1 MFDRRLVLNFEWG
14 LLFYTAVLAGIGVAM
29 IYSAANAGFTGQPQI
44 FHVKQGYW
52 YGISV
57 LVMLVIIMF
66 SYKRL
71 DRYAIAIYIACLLLL
86 VAVLLVGKMGGG
98 SRRWLGLGPLTLQP
112 SELVKIAV
120 ILMLARHYSRTLKKT
135 GLVLADLLMPMF
147 IVLLPALLIV
157 RQPDLGTALLLV
169 LIAGTMTLFIKIERR
184 TLLAL
189 MTFGI
194 AAIPIGWL
202 AIKEYQRQRILTF
215 LNPDR
220 DPLGA
225 GYHIIQS
232 KIAIGSGQFSGKG
245 FLEGTQ
251 NALAFLPEQHTD
263 FIFCVLAEEW
273 GFMGAG
279 SLILL
284 FLGFLLYCLKI
295 AYNCRDA
302 FGTLLIVGLVALLF
316 WEGAINMGMVM
327 GLLPVVGM
335 PLPFISY
342 GGSSVLTIMI
352 AVGLILNISSRR
364 FIFE

>member
-14 LLFYTAVLAGIGVAM
+14 LLLYTAVLAGIGVAM

-44 FHVKQGYW
+44 FHIKQGYW

-86 VAVLLVGKMGGG
+86 VAVLLVGKVGGG
-98 SRRWLGLGPLTLQP
+98 SRRWLSLGPLTLQP

-120 ILMLARHYSRTLKKT
+120 VLMLARHYSRTLKKT
-135 GLVLADLLMPMF
+135 GLVLADLLMPML
-147 IVLLPALLIV
+147 IVSLPALLII

-184 TLLAL
+184 TLWAL
-189 MTFGI
+189 TTFGI
-194 AAIPIGWL
+194 AAIPIGWF

-273 GFMGAG
+273 GFIGAG
-279 SLILL
+279 SLTLL

-302 FGTLLIVGLVALLF
+302 FGTLLVVGLVALFF

>member
-1 MFDRRLVLNFEWG
+1 MFDRRLIINFDWG
-14 LLFYTAVLAGIGVAM
+14 LVLYAAILAGIGVAM
-29 IYSAANAGFTGQPQI
+29 IYSASNAGFTGHPQT
-44 FHVKQGYW
+44 FHVKQGLW
-52 YGISV
+52 YGV
-57 LVMLVIIMF
+57 GLVAMLVIFTF

-71 DRYAIAIYIACLLLL
+71 DRYAVAIYLGCLLLL

-98 SRRWLGLGPLTLQP
+98 SRRWLGFGPLTLQP
-112 SELVKIAV
+112 SELVKIAMV
-120 ILMLARHYSRTLKKT
+120 IMLARHYSRTLKTT
-135 GLVLADLLMPMF
+135 GLVFADLLMPML
-147 IVLLPALLIV
+147 IVLLPALLII

-184 TLLAL
+184 TLLVL
-189 MTFGI
+189 TGLGI
-194 AAIPIGWL
+194 AAVPIGWF
-202 AIKEYQRQRILTF
+202 AIEDYQRQRILTF

-273 GFMGAG
+273 GFLGAG
-279 SLILL
+279 LLVLL
-284 FLGFLLYCLKI
+284 FLGFLLYGLGI
-295 AYNCRDA
+295 AYQCRDS
-302 FGTLLIVGLVALLF
+302 FGTIMVVGLVALFF
-316 WEGAINMGMVM
+316 WEGVINMGMVM

-352 AVGLILNISSRR
+352 AVGLMLNISSRR
-364 FIFE
+364 FMFE

>member
-1 MFDRRLVLNFEWG
+1 MFDRRLVLNFDWG
-14 LLFYTAVLAGIGVAM
+14 LIIYSVVLAGIGITM
-29 IYSAANAGFTGQPQI
+29 IYSAANAGLTGGPQI
-44 FHVKQGYW
+44 YHIKQGFW
-52 YGISV
+52 YGV
-57 LVMLVIIMF
+57 GTAALLVIFTF

-71 DRYAIAIYIACLLLL
+71 DRYAVAIYVGCMLLL

-98 SRRWLGLGPLTLQP
+98 SRRWLGFGPLTLQP
-112 SELVKIAV
+112 SELVKIAMV
-120 ILMLARHYSRTLKKT
+120 LMLARHYSRTLKT
-135 GLVLADLLMPMF
+135 DGLNFVDLMMPMV
-147 IVLLPALLIV
+147 IVLIPALLII

-169 LIAGTMTLFIKIERR
+169 LIAGTMTLFVKIERR
-184 TLLAL
+184 TMLVLSVL
-189 MTFGI
+189 GV
-194 AAIPIGWL
+194 AAIPIGWF
-202 AIKEYQRQRILTF
+202 AIKDYQRERILTF

-232 KIAIGSGQFSGKG
+232 KIAIGSGQLSGKG

-273 GFMGAG
+273 GFIGAG
-279 SLILL
+279 LLILL
-284 FLGFLLYCLKI
+284 FLGYLLYGLGI
-295 AYNCRDA
+295 AYKCRDA
-302 FGTLLIVGLVALLF
+302 FGTLIVVGLVSLFF

-342 GGSSVLTIMI
+342 GGSSILTIMI
-352 AVGLILNISSRR
+352 AVGLMLNISSRR
-364 FIFE
+364 FMFE

>member
-1 MFDRRLVLNFEWG
+1 MFDRRLILNFDWG
-14 LLFYTAVLAGIGVAM
+14 LMLYSIVLAGIGIAM
-29 IYSAANAGFTGQPQI
+29 IYSAANAGLTGG
-44 FHVKQGYW
+44 FHVFHIKQGLW
-52 YGISV
+52 YGIGTAAL
-57 LVMLVIIMF
+57 LVTFTF

-71 DRYAIAIYIACLLLL
+71 DRYAVVIYVGCVLLL

-98 SRRWLGLGPLTLQP
+98 ARRWLGFGPVTLQP
-112 SELVKIAV
+112 SELVKIATV
-120 ILMLARHYSRTLKKT
+120 LMLARHYARNMKT
-135 GLVLADLLMPMF
+135 NGLGVGDLMMPMVV
-147 IVLLPALLIV
+147 VLIPAALII

-169 LIAGTMTLFIKIERR
+169 LIAGSMTLFVKIERR
-184 TLLAL
+184 TLLILAL
-189 MTFGI
+189 AGI
-194 AAIPIGWL
+194 TVIPIGWFV
-202 AIKEYQRQRILTF
+202 IKEYQRERILTF

-232 KIAIGSGQFSGKG
+232 KIAIGSGQFAGKG

-273 GFMGAG
+273 GFLGAG
-279 SLILL
+279 FLVLL
-284 FLGFLLYCLKI
+284 FLGFLLYGLGI

-302 FGTLLIVGLVALLF
+302 FGTLIIVGLVGLFF

-327 GLLPVVGM
+327 GLLPVVGI

-352 AVGLILNISSRR
+352 AVGLMLNISSRR
-364 FIFE
+364 FMFE

>member
-1 MFDRRLVLNFEWG
+1 MFDRRLIINFDWG
-14 LLFYTAVLAGIGVAM
+14 LVLYAAILAGIGVAM
-29 IYSAANAGFTGQPQI
+29 IYSASNAGFTGHPQT
-44 FHVKQGYW
+44 FHIKQGLW
-52 YGISV
+52 YGV
-57 LVMLVIIMF
+57 GLVAMLVIFTF

-71 DRYAIAIYIACLLLL
+71 DRYAVAIYLGCLLLL

-98 SRRWLGLGPLTLQP
+98 SRRWLGFGPLTLQP
-112 SELVKIAV
+112 SELVKIAMV
-120 ILMLARHYSRTLKKT
+120 IMLARHYSRTLKTT
-135 GLVLADLLMPMF
+135 GLVFADLLMPML
-147 IVLLPALLIV
+147 IVLLPALLII

-184 TLLAL
+184 TLLVL
-189 MTFGI
+189 TGLGI
-194 AAIPIGWL
+194 AAVPIGWF
-202 AIKEYQRQRILTF
+202 AIEDYQRQRILTF

-273 GFMGAG
+273 GFLGAG
-279 SLILL
+279 LLVLL
-284 FLGFLLYCLKI
+284 FLGFLLYGLGI
-295 AYNCRDA
+295 AYQCRDS
-302 FGTLLIVGLVALLF
+302 FGTIMVVGLVALFF
-316 WEGAINMGMVM
+316 WEGVINMGMVM

-352 AVGLILNISSRR
+352 AVGLMLNISSRR
-364 FIFE
+364 FMFE